1 MADCNNLAQQIDEIE
16 AKLRQLDE
24 MEATARAILEVDEL
38 PDAGK
43 SVARLR
49 TSTGQD
55 VGLSREAWIKQGEAD
70 LIGMGTQQVRNL
82 VEMGLRNNE
91 GPRGSSGRMLNY
103 RPSGGIDYSK
113 IEPSPENVLQ
123 LTEWLGLQRADT
135 PRGVELKQTFSQT
148 VAMQSLMRA
157 AQEYGGDVRELAAAL
172 GRKVKGVE
180 KLPQTVVQA
189 AKARWDSVSQYADKL
204 EEVSNAMEVGALTD
218 ELRQEMGNA
227 AKWTRHF
234 ELVDA
239 GLRRRVGQAM
249 RGLRFDITD
258 TGFELISPDAN
269 WANLT
274 MADIKGETL
283 LGQALEHVEKGDFL
297 KLRQL
302 AAVVRT
308 NNLTRT
314 SLNSSRLMSQVALLN
329 NFRRNNM
336 LLSPGTWLARNPV
349 SGALVSFYYGL
360 EDIVE
365 GGFRAGMVGGLR
377 AAAFANR
384 ASLDAWQ
391 MAWKNAATYLGT
403 GKARM
408 GLDNAMEIAPDLI
421 QNEKQQILD
430 ALTTGFA
437 LLQDFSYWRNTAGA
451 GPAVTLMNVL
461 NAATSLTLGKLGE
474 RFLGGW
480 NGGYLP
486 AFRLLGAGDE
496 AIRSMAYAWKVNHE
510 AYLRAFE
517 EAKGVVDEAT
527 GRQVGSDWVA
537 NRAEQMAEGSMFDGY
552 MSAEDLVAFRRERGI
567 PMGDELPDDTL
578 RLQAFNDLKGVPRA
592 DTELGAMGLKR
603 AANVTFTNTIK
614 DPIIQGLG
622 LTRQNALV
630 AWQLPFFKTP
640 ITSLLWSIDRT
651 VVPSV
656 VKALGAQMENATPEV
671 LAQARAQAI
680 VSLGFFTVGSA
691 MIASGGF
698 TGGGPSD
705 PEEYARWRR
714 LNTPY
719 SFQLNGQVIPA
730 ARFRFGGIDPIDI
743 LGLYAD
749 IQQLVLE
756 EGISDGDGTKALQGL
771 TMALARM
778 LNNKASLLNTTTV
791 LNAMTQPDRADMADI
806 LATQMGGIMPLSGLL
821 SMVARAGRGALE
833 ATDRRRF
840 LTKEEKKALEMD
852 PIYVDHI
859 APVMEFLQK
868 VGEKVAR
875 PIPGLNQVLKA
886 PTRIDWLM
894 SEVKRPFGVP
904 AEAVVPFMP
913 VIQPQDSLYRWLA
926 DAGITSKPRPDGRVA
941 LPSPGGEGDVGL
953 TMTNDEETFY
963 RIQMG
968 TIKAQIPAAQM
979 LGREPYIPID
989 GFIQGRDMVAA
1000 LRALKNDPS
1009 YQQLVS
1015 TDPMGPDKR
1024 VNKAK
1029 FTERKETELYQPI
1042 QDIINYYDKAAL
1054 IQLLTNEDPVA
1065 QGFAKR
1071 YGAMVRS
1078 RSTQLQERMEA
1089 LSVLGVGRQ

>member
-1 MADCNNLAQQIDEIE
+1 MADCNNLAQQIAEIE
-16 AKLRQLDE
+16 ARMRQLDE
-24 MEATARAILEVDEL
+24 METAARSILEVEGL
-38 PDAGK
+38 PPAGR

-49 TSTGQD
+49 TYTGQE
-55 VGLSREAWIKQGEAD
+55 VGVSNEAWIRQGEAD
-70 LIGMGTQQVRNL
+70 LIAKGERTVQEL
-82 VEMGLRNNE
+82 VEAGFRNNQ
-91 GPRGSSGRMLNY
+91 GPRGSSGRMINY
-103 RPSGGIDYSK
+103 RQYGVDYS
-113 IEPSPENVLQ
+113 ELPPELENINALLEVM
-123 LTEWLGLQRADT
+123 GLQRANT
-135 PRGVELKQTFSQT
+135 PKGIELKRPFSES
-148 VAMQSLMRA
+148 VAMRSLMRM
-157 AQEYGGDVRELAAAL
+157 AQEFGGDAREVAASL
-172 GRKVKGVE
+172 GRRFKGIDR
-180 KLPQTVVQA
+180 LPASVVQV

-204 EEVSNAMEVGALTD
+204 EEVASALEVGALTD
-218 ELRQEMGNA
+218 EMRLQLGHSA
-227 AKWTRHF
+227 QWAHF
-234 ELVDA
+234 FENLDSAV
-239 GLRRRVGQAM
+239 RRRLGQAM
-249 RGLRFDITD
+249 RGLQFDITD

-283 LGQALEHVEKGDFL
+283 LGQTLEHVEKGDFL

-308 NNLTRT
+308 NQLTRT
-314 SLNSSRLMSQVALLN
+314 NMNQGRLMSQIALLN

-349 SGALVSFYYGL
+349 SGALVAFHHGL
-360 EDIVE
+360 EDIFE
-365 GGFRAGMVGGLR
+365 GGLKAGMLEGFR

-384 ASLDAWQ
+384 ATLDSWQ
-391 MAWKNAATYLGT
+391 LAWKNASTYLGT

-430 ALTTGFA
+430 ALTTGFD
-437 LLQDFSYWRNTAGA
+437 LLRDPSYWRNTAGA

-474 RFLGGW
+474 RFLGW
-480 NGGYLP
+480 DGGYLP

-496 AIRSMAYAWKVNHE
+496 AVRTMAYAWKVNHE

-517 EAKGVVDEAT
+517 EAQGVVDPAT
-527 GRQVGSDWVA
+527 GRRMGSDWVT
-537 NRAEQMAEGSMFDGY
+537 NRAEQMAEESMFSGY
-552 MSAEDLVAFRRERGI
+552 MSQEDLVKFRRERGI
-567 PMGDELPDDTL
+567 PMGDELPDDVL
-578 RLQAFNDLKGVPRA
+578 RLQAFNELKGVPRA
-592 DTELGAMGLKR
+592 DTELGAIGLQR
-603 AANVTFTNTIK
+603 AARVTFTETIK

-622 LTRQNALV
+622 LTRTNALV

-640 ITSLLWSIDRT
+640 LNSLLWSIDRT

-656 VKALGAQMENATPEV
+656 VKALGAQMENAPPEV

-680 VSLGFFTVGSA
+680 VSLGFFTAGSA
-691 MIASGGF
+691 LIASGGF

-705 PEEYARWRR
+705 PEDYARWRR

-730 ARFRFGGIDPIDI
+730 TRFRFGGIDPIDI

-749 IQQLVLE
+749 IQQLVIE
-756 EGISDGDGTKALQGL
+756 EGISEGDGTKTLQGL

-778 LNNKASLLNTTTV
+778 FNNKASLLNTTTV

-806 LATQMGGIMPLSGLL
+806 LANSMGGIMPLSGLL
-821 SMVARAGRGALE
+821 SMTARAGRGALE
-833 ATDRRRF
+833 ATDSRRF
-840 LTKEEKKALEMD
+840 LTKDEKKALEMD

-868 VGEKVAR
+868 VGEKAAR

-886 PTRIDWLM
+886 PTRFDWLG
-894 SEVKRPFGVP
+894 SEIKRPFGIP
-904 AEAVVPFMP
+904 AEAVIPFMP

-926 DAGITSKPRPDGRVA
+926 DAGITSKPRSNGRVA

-953 TMTNDEETFY
+953 TMTNEEEAFY
-963 RIQMG
+963 RVQMR
-968 TIKAQIPAAQM
+968 TIKADIPAAQM

-989 GFIQGRDMVAA
+989 GFIQGRDLMGA
-1000 LRALKNDPS
+1000 LRALKAAPG

-1029 FTERKETELYQPI
+1029 FTERKETELYKPI
-1042 QDIINYYDKAAL
+1042 EDIINYYDRAAL

-1071 YGAMVRS
+1071 YGAMVKY
-1078 RSTQLQERMEA
+1078 RSTQLQNRMEA

>member
-1 MADCNNLAQQIDEIE
+1 MADCNSLAQQIAAIE
-16 AKLRQLDE
+16 AKLQQLDE
-24 MEATARAILEVDEL
+24 IEATARAILEVEDL
-38 PDAGK
+38 PPAGR

-49 TSTGQD
+49 TYTGQE
-55 VGLSREAWIKQGEAD
+55 VGVSNEAWAKQAETD
-70 LIGMGTQQVRNL
+70 LIAKGDRTVQNL

-91 GPRGSSGRMLNY
+91 GPRGSSGRMINY
-103 RPSGGIDYSK
+103 RQYGVDYS
-113 IEPSPENVLQ
+113 ELPPSDENFLGLLEVM
-123 LTEWLGLQRADT
+123 GLQRANT
-135 PRGVELKQTFSQT
+135 SKGVELKQRFSES
-148 VAMQSLMRA
+148 VAMRSLMRA
-157 AQEYGGDVRELAAAL
+157 AQEYGGDAREVAAAL
-172 GRKVKGVE
+172 GRRFKGID
-180 KLPQTVVQA
+180 KLPAAVVQV

-204 EEVSNAMEVGALTD
+204 EEVANALEVGALTD
-218 ELRQEMGNA
+218 EMRLKLGHSAQWA
-227 AKWTRHF
+227 HF
-234 ELVDA
+234 FENLDSAV
-239 GLRRRVGQAM
+239 RRRIGQAL
-249 RGLRFDITD
+249 RGLQFDFRGTELD
-258 TGFELISPDAN
+258 LISPDAN
-269 WANLT
+269 WAKLT

-283 LGQALEHVEKGDFL
+283 LGQTLEHVERGDVM

-308 NNLTRT
+308 NQLTRT
-314 SLNSSRLMSQVALLN
+314 NMNQGRLMSQIALLN

-349 SGALVSFYYGL
+349 SGALVSFYYGM

-365 GGFRAGMVGGLR
+365 GSLRAGMFEGLK
-377 AAAFANR
+377 AAAFASR
-384 ASLDAWQ
+384 ATLDAWQ
-391 MAWKNAATYLGT
+391 MAWKNASTYLGT

-408 GLDNAMEIAPDLI
+408 GLENAMEVAPDLI
-421 QNEKQQILD
+421 ENEKQQIVD

-437 LLQDFSYWRNTAGA
+437 LLRDPSYWRNTVGA
-451 GPAVTLMNVL
+451 GPAVTLMNVF

-474 RFLGGW
+474 RFLGW
-480 NGGYLP
+480 DGGYLP

-496 AIRSMAYAWKVNHE
+496 AIRTMAYAWKVNHE
-510 AYLRAFE
+510 AYLRAVQE
-517 EAKGVVDEAT
+517 GAETVDDA
-527 GRQVGSDWVA
+527 GRRMGSDWVA
-537 NRAEQMAEGSMFDGY
+537 SRAEQMAEESLFSGY
-552 MSAEDLVAFRRERGI
+552 MSQEDLVKFRRERGI
-567 PMGDELPDDTL
+567 PMGDELPDDVL

-592 DTELGAMGLKR
+592 DTELGALGLQR
-603 AANVTFTNTIK
+603 AADVTFTNTIK

-640 ITSLLWSIDRT
+640 INSLLWSLDRT

-656 VKALGAQMENATPEV
+656 VKALGAQMENAAPEV

-680 VSLGFFTVGSA
+680 VSLGFFTAGSA
-691 MIASGGF
+691 LIASGGF

-719 SFQLNGQVIPA
+719 SFQLNGKVIPA
-730 ARFRFGGIDPIDI
+730 ARFRMGGIDPIDI

-749 IQQLVLE
+749 IQQLVFE
-756 EGISDGDGTKALQGL
+756 EGISEGDGTKALQGL
-771 TMALARM
+771 ATALARM
-778 LNNKASLLNTTTV
+778 FNNKASLLNTTTV

-840 LTKEEKKALEMD
+840 LTKDEKKALEMD

-859 APVMEFLQK
+859 APVVELLQK

-886 PTRIDWLM
+886 PERLDWLG
-894 SEVKRPFGVP
+894 SEIKRPFGIP
-904 AEAVVPFMP
+904 SEAVIPFMP
-913 VIQPQDSLYRWLA
+913 VIQPQDNLYQWLL
-926 DAGITSKPRPDGRVA
+926 DAGVTTKPRPNGQVA

-953 TMTNDEETFY
+953 TMTNEEEKFY
-963 RIQMG
+963 RVQMRS
-968 TIKAQIPAAQM
+968 IKAEMPAAAM

-989 GFIQGRDMVAA
+989 GFIQGRDMAGA
-1000 LRALKNDPS
+1000 LRALKNTPG

-1015 TDPMGPDKR
+1015 TDPMGPDRR

-1029 FTERKETELYQPI
+1029 FTERRQTELYQPI

-1054 IQLLTNEDPVA
+1054 IQLLTNQDPVA

-1071 YGAMVRS
+1071 YKAMVKY
-1078 RSTQLQERMEA
+1078 RSTQLQQRMEA

>member
-16 AKLRQLDE
+16 AKIRQLDE
-24 MEATARAILEVDEL
+24 MEAAARAILELDEL
-38 PDAGK
+38 PAAGK
-43 SVARLR
+43 SVAKLR
-49 TSTGQD
+49 TYTGQE
-55 VGLSREAWIKQGEAD
+55 VGVSNEAWIKQGEAD
-70 LIGMGTQQVRNL
+70 LIAKGDRSVQQL
-82 VEMGLRNNE
+82 VEAGFRE
-91 GPRGSSGRMLNY
+91 QQGPRGSSGRMINY
-103 RPSGGIDYSK
+103 RQYGVDYS
-113 IEPSPENVLQ
+113 ELPPDLENINGLLEVM
-123 LTEWLGLQRADT
+123 GLQRANT
-135 PRGVELKQTFSQT
+135 PKGVELKQRFTET
-148 VAMQSLMRA
+148 VAMRSLMRM
-157 AQEYGGDVRELAAAL
+157 AQEYGGSPREVAAAL
-172 GRKVKGVE
+172 GRRFKE
-180 KLPQTVVQA
+180 IDRLPASVVQV

-204 EEVSNAMEVGALTD
+204 EEVANALEVGSLTD
-218 ELRQEMGNA
+218 EMRLQLGHSA
-227 AKWTRHF
+227 QWAHF
-234 ELVDA
+234 FENLDSAVRTQL
-239 GLRRRVGQAM
+239 GRAM
-249 RGLRFDITD
+249 RGLQFDFRGTEMD
-258 TGFELISPDAN
+258 LISPDAN
-269 WANLT
+269 RSNLT

-283 LGQALEHVEKGDFL
+283 LGQTLEHVEKGDFL

-302 AAVVRT
+302 AAVART
-308 NNLTRT
+308 NRLTRT
-314 SLNSSRLMSQVALLN
+314 SMNGSRIMGQIELLN

-349 SGALVSFYYGL
+349 SGALVAFHHGM

-365 GGFRAGMVGGLR
+365 GGLRAGMAGGLR

-384 ASLDAWQ
+384 ATLDAWQ
-391 MAWKNAATYLGT
+391 MAWKNASTFLGT

-408 GLDNAMEIAPDLI
+408 GLDNAMEVAPDLI
-421 QNEKQQILD
+421 QNEKQQIVD

-437 LLQDFSYWRNTAGA
+437 LLQDLSYWRNTVGA

-496 AIRSMAYAWKVNHE
+496 MIRTMAYAWKVNHE
-510 AYLRAFE
+510 SYLRAFE
-517 EAKGVVDEAT
+517 EAKGVMDEAT

-537 NRAEQMAEGSMFDGY
+537 NRAEQMAEKSMFDGY
-552 MSAEDLVAFRRERGI
+552 MSQEDLVTFRRERGI
-567 PMGDELPDDTL
+567 PMGDELPDDVL
-578 RLQAFNDLKGVPRA
+578 RLQAFNELKGVPRA
-592 DTELGAMGLKR
+592 DTELGAIGLQR

-614 DPIIQGLG
+614 DPIIQGLNM
-622 LTRQNALV
+622 TRANALV
-630 AWQLPFFKTP
+630 AWQMPFFKTP
-640 ITSLLWSIDRT
+640 ISALLWSIDRT

-656 VKALGAQMENATPEV
+656 VKALGAQMESASPEV

-680 VSLGFFTVGSA
+680 VSLGFFTAGSA

-719 SFQLNGQVIPA
+719 SFQFNGQVIPA

-749 IQQLVLE
+749 IQQLVME

-771 TMALARM
+771 TMAMARM
-778 LNNKASLLNTTTV
+778 LNNKASLLNTTTM

-821 SMVARAGRGALE
+821 SMVARADRGALE

-840 LTKEEKKALEMD
+840 LTKDEKKALEMD
-852 PIYVDHI
+852 PIYVDHV
-859 APVMEFLQK
+859 APVAEFLQK
-868 VGEKVAR
+868 VGEKAAR

-886 PTRIDWLM
+886 PTRFDWLG
-894 SEVKRPFGVP
+894 SEIKRPFGIP
-904 AEAVVPFMP
+904 AEAVIPFMP
-913 VIQPQDSLYRWLA
+913 VIQPQDSLYRWLI
-926 DAGITSKPRPDGRVA
+926 DTGVTSKPRPDGLVA
-941 LPSPGGEGDVGL
+941 LPIPGGEGDVGL
-953 TMTNDEETFY
+953 TMTNAEETFY
-963 RIQMG
+963 RVQMR
-968 TIKAQIPAAQM
+968 TIKADIPAAQM

-989 GFIQGRDMVAA
+989 GFIQGRDMVGA
-1000 LRALKNDPS
+1000 LRALMNAPG

-1029 FTERKETELYQPI
+1029 FAERRETELYQPI

-1054 IQLLTNEDPVA
+1054 MQLLSSEDPVA
-1065 QGFAKR
+1065 QGFANR
-1071 YGAMVRS
+1071 YGAMVRY
-1078 RSTQLQERMEA
+1078 RSTQLQEQMEA
-1089 LSVLGVGRQ
+1089 HSVLGVGRQ

>member
-1 MADCNNLAQQIDEIE
+1 MADCNNLAQQIAEIE
-16 AKLRQLDE
+16 ARMRQLDE
-24 MEATARAILEVDEL
+24 MEAAARSLLEVEGL
-38 PDAGK
+38 PPAGR

-49 TSTGQD
+49 TYTGQE
-55 VGLSREAWIKQGEAD
+55 VGVSNEAWIRQGEAD
-70 LIGMGTQQVRNL
+70 LIAKGERTVQEL
-82 VEMGLRNNE
+82 VEAGFRNNQ
-91 GPRGSSGRMLNY
+91 GPRGSSGRMINY
-103 RPSGGIDYSK
+103 RQYGVDYS
-113 IEPSPENVLQ
+113 ELPPELENINALLEVM
-123 LTEWLGLQRADT
+123 GLQRANT
-135 PRGVELKQTFSQT
+135 PKGVELKQRFSES
-148 VAMQSLMRA
+148 VAMRSLMRM
-157 AQEYGGDVRELAAAL
+157 AQEFGGDAREVAAAL
-172 GRKVKGVE
+172 GRRFKGIDR
-180 KLPQTVVQA
+180 LPASVVQV

-204 EEVSNAMEVGALTD
+204 EEVASALEVGALTD
-218 ELRQEMGNA
+218 EMRLQLGHSA
-227 AKWTRHF
+227 QWAHF
-234 ELVDA
+234 FENLDSAV
-239 GLRRRVGQAM
+239 RRRLGTAM
-249 RGLRFDITD
+249 RGLQFDFRGTEMD
-258 TGFELISPDAN
+258 LISPDAN

-274 MADIKGETL
+274 MADIKGEKL
-283 LGQALEHVEKGDFL
+283 LGQTLEHVEKGDFL

-302 AAVVRT
+302 AALVRT

-314 SLNSSRLMSQVALLN
+314 NMNQGRLMSQIALLN

-360 EDIVE
+360 EDVVE
-365 GGFRAGMVGGLR
+365 GAMRVGAWEGLK
-377 AAAFANR
+377 ATAFANR
-384 ASLDAWQ
+384 ATLDAWQ

-430 ALTTGFA
+430 ALTTGFD
-437 LLQDFSYWRNTAGA
+437 LLRDPSYWRNTAGA

-474 RFLGGW
+474 RFLGW
-480 NGGYLP
+480 DGGYLP

-496 AIRSMAYAWKVNHE
+496 AIRTMAYAWKVNHE
-510 AYLRAFE
+510 AYLRAFG
-517 EAKGVVDEAT
+517 EAQGVVDPAT
-527 GRQVGSDWVA
+527 GRRMGSDWVA
-537 NRAEQMAEGSMFDGY
+537 NRAEQMAEDSMFSGY
-552 MSAEDLVAFRRERGI
+552 MSQEDLVKFRRERGI
-567 PMGDELPDDTL
+567 PMGDELPDDVL

-592 DTELGAMGLKR
+592 DTELGSIGLQR

-640 ITSLLWSIDRT
+640 LNSLLWSIDRT

-656 VKALGAQMENATPEV
+656 VKALGAQMENAPPEV

-680 VSLGFFTVGSA
+680 VSLGFFTAGSA
-691 MIASGGF
+691 LIASGGF

-705 PEEYARWRR
+705 PEDYARWRR

-749 IQQLVLE
+749 IQQLVIE
-756 EGISDGDGTKALQGL
+756 EGISEGDGTKALQGL

-778 LNNKASLLNTTTV
+778 FNNKASLLNTTTV

-806 LATQMGGIMPLSGLL
+806 LANSMGGIMPLSGLL
-821 SMVARAGRGALE
+821 SMTARAGRGALE

-840 LTKEEKKALEMD
+840 LTKDEKKALEMD

-859 APVMEFLQK
+859 APVVEFLQK
-868 VGEKVAR
+868 VGEKAAR

-886 PTRIDWLM
+886 PTRFDWLG
-894 SEVKRPFGVP
+894 SEIKRPFGIP
-904 AEAVVPFMP
+904 AEAVIPFMP
-913 VIQPQDSLYRWLA
+913 VIQPQDSLYQWLN

-953 TMTNDEETFY
+953 TMTNEEEAFY
-963 RIQMG
+963 RVQMR
-968 TIKAQIPAAQM
+968 TIKADIPAAQM

-989 GFIQGRDMVAA
+989 GFIQGRDMMGA
-1000 LRALKNDPS
+1000 LRALKAAPG

-1015 TDPMGPDKR
+1015 SDPMGPDKR

-1029 FTERKETELYQPI
+1029 FTDRKETELYQPI
-1042 QDIINYYDKAAL
+1042 QDIINYYDRAAL

-1071 YGAMVRS
+1071 YGAMVKY
-1078 RSTQLQERMEA
+1078 RSTQLQNRMEA